1 VDLALRAWALGGD
14 PAQRDRL
21 EMQMA
26 AEIVGEIAA
35 GDGAP
40 ATAGPAAATAAATSA
55 AAAAGAGAGAGA
67 GAAAAAAAAAAALV
81 GWGHGATG
89 AWGRVPDATTPWTEW
104 LAHFDQQT

>member
-1 VDLALRAWALGGD
+1 
-14 PAQRDRL
+14 
-21 EMQMA
+21 MQMA

-40 ATAGPAAATAAATSA
+40 ATAAPAAATAAATSA
-55 AAAAGAGAGAGA
+55 AAGAGAGA

-104 LAHFDQQT
+104 LAHFDQHT

>member
-1 VDLALRAWALGGD
+1 MDLALRAWALGGD

-40 ATAGPAAATAAATSA
+40 ATAAPAAATAAATSA
-55 AAAAGAGAGAGA
+55 AAGAGAG
-67 GAAAAAAAAAAALV
+67 AAAAAAALV